1 MTVAWPA
8 TLPQKPFRGNWSE
21 QEQPNVIR
29 FQPDVGPPIVRRRG
43 TVTTYIATGIFRMT
57 NEQIADFMVFHKEE
71 LKGGARR
78 FSWAHPV
85 SGAAATWTF
94 EEAYSYRHVDDDVYD
109 LQVTLRRMP

>member
-1 MTVAWPA
+1 M
-8 TLPQKPFRGNWSE
+8 
-21 QEQPNVIR
+21 IR